1 MRCAVA
7 LLLSGCLAHSCA
19 DNARVTCME
28 VEELPDGKHGE
39 GDWVDATGWARATP
53 AGEVVFCLPNHR
65 YHKCQDGQEPCCADG
80 SDPLHGARP
89 TTTEAAPMVTTA
101 GPGASTTEA
110 APVATTAGAG
120 ASTTEAA
127 PAATTKGEDSAVK
140 GASTTEEVA
149 PMMTTAAARASTT
162 AAPSATSTTKAHK
175 NCFTDGG
182 KNWMLGSVR
191 IEIDAEISDPKHYM
205 SKHSCAWREALA
217 AGLGVQKDRVKLR
230 VVVQNGR
237 RLWTELEVPFQV
249 AVQGDLDQ
257 LATAMESLQRES
269 EARATMRTSLARSL
283 KVPIRGARVQPEE
296 QSATTNKGP
305 NLTLLFCVAAAGS
318 LAAGAF
324 LARAFRRGKASPSTE
339 ATSPTEEAGPTQAE
353 AKPVEQ
359 FVEEEKPGM
368 GTDAKETGARDVDS
382 VSTEVP
388 SVEDQDV

>member
-1 MRCAVA
+1 
-7 LLLSGCLAHSCA
+7 
-19 DNARVTCME
+19 ME

-101 GPGASTTEA
+101 GAGASTTEA
-110 APVATTAGAG
+110 APVATTQGQDG
-120 ASTTEAA
+120 
-127 PAATTKGEDSAVK
+127 AVK

-162 AAPSATSTTKAHK
+162 AAPSATTTTKTHK
-175 NCFTDGG
+175 NCFTEGG
-182 KNWMLGSVR
+182 KKWMLGSVR
-191 IEIDAEISDPKHYM
+191 IEIDAEISDPEHYM
-205 SKHSCAWREALA
+205 NKHSCAWREALA

-237 RLWTELEVPFQV
+237 RLWTELDVPFQV

-257 LATAMESLQRES
+257 LATAMDSLQRES
-269 EARATMRTSLARSL
+269 EARATMRTALARSL
-283 KVPIRGARVQPEE
+283 NVPIRGARVQPEA
-296 QSATTNKGP
+296 QSATTSKGP

-318 LAAGAF
+318 LAALAL
-324 LARAFRRGKASPSTE
+324 LARACRRGKASPSTE